1 MPSMPIVT
9 TTTARRPPLSSNPNA
24 ANSPLRGSA
33 AAKAKRSIA
42 SIQREETYGQPPP
55 LKKQMLEGGSHRA
68 VRSPGSLASRSRP
81 VLHVQRARAVK
92 PQAVPPSTEAFQ
104 SQRVHEKDFI
114 SWQKQYRARFPRM
127 VFFFDSVP
135 DDVRAKLVKH
145 IVYLGAR
152 EEKFFSIDVT
162 HVVTTRSLPQPNP
175 SAAHDASQNA
185 RSKRDDDTEE
195 QPQTIN
201 PSLLDCSSES
211 RRRMLIEL
219 GNRRAQPQDD
229 LTRLKAARNND
240 VLCKARDLGKRIY
253 TVEKLQRILDSL
265 LEGDPYASK
274 SVSSREQSR
283 GDDLAKL
290 LRRERLNGPS
300 DRDPKAVTKELNY
313 FRGPYIYVYDMDEKT
328 KPIMVRE
335 YPKVA
340 DKTDGE
346 WPQFKTVSQG
356 RCPFVDESMADAKLL
371 RRAMERKAAKEA
383 AAKAAAATERES
395 SQKPAK
401 PLPLR
406 VPGKRA
412 REEYA
417 DPLAETKDS
426 QNRLTYGVRPTD
438 IFHPPKDLNAGVKH
452 LDFTSQKFFTGRAG
466 TGRVFAGEPVASGV
480 QPSNVTSAIRS
491 QVISSNAGMPG
502 AKAGTSKELHN
513 LQKKVLQKT
522 APAAQHN
529 DVDARRSVA
538 THSVDGPSSRATTLS
553 RANSRTV
560 ETVDEGE
567 SRAKTAVSQ
576 APAPPVQKSKKD
588 MKPGYCENCMDK
600 FDDFDEHV
608 VSRKHRKFA
617 ECLDNWAELDELLK
631 ALKRPAKFPHHNDND
646 VNVHSW

>member
-1 MPSMPIVT
+1 
-9 TTTARRPPLSSNPNA
+9 
-24 ANSPLRGSA
+24 
-33 AAKAKRSIA
+33 
-42 SIQREETYGQPPP
+42 
-55 LKKQMLEGGSHRA
+55 
-68 VRSPGSLASRSRP
+68 
-81 VLHVQRARAVK
+81 
-92 PQAVPPSTEAFQ
+92 
-104 SQRVHEKDFI
+104 
-114 SWQKQYRARFPRM
+114 M

-135 DDVRAKLVKH
+135 DDIRAKLVKH
-145 IVYLGAR
+145 ITYLGAR

-175 SAAHDASQNA
+175 STELDASRA
-185 RSKRDDDTEE
+185 TRSKRGDDAEE

-211 RRRMLIEL
+211 RRRMLFEL

-229 LTRLKAARNND
+229 LARLKPARNND

-253 TVEKLQRILDSL
+253 TLEKLQRILDSL
-265 LEGDPYASK
+265 LEGDPYASR
-274 SVSSREQSR
+274 SAHPREQSR

-356 RCPFVDESMADAKLL
+356 RCPFVDESLAEAKLV

-383 AAKAAAATERES
+383 AAKAAAVAERDVT
-395 SQKPAK
+395 QKPTE
-401 PLPLR
+401 PLALR
-406 VPGKRA
+406 VPGKRT
-412 REEYA
+412 REEYG
-417 DPLAETKDS
+417 DPLAETKDG
-426 QNRLTYGVRPTD
+426 QNRMVYSVRPTD
-438 IFHPPKDLNAGVKH
+438 IFNPPKDLSSVKH
-452 LDFTSQKFFTGRAG
+452 IDFTSQKFFTGRAG
-466 TGRVFAGEPVASGV
+466 TGRIFAGEPVASGV

-491 QVISSNAGMPG
+491 QAISSNAGMPG

-513 LQKKVLQKT
+513 LQKKVLQKA
-522 APAAQHN
+522 APAARAN
-529 DVDARRSVA
+529 DADSHRVGASLSMDA
-538 THSVDGPSSRATTLS
+538 PSS
-553 RANSRTV
+553 
-560 ETVDEGE
+560 
-567 SRAKTAVSQ
+567 Q
-576 APAPPVQKSKKD
+576 QKD

-600 FDDFDEHV
+600 FDDFDEHI

-617 ECLDNWAELDELLK
+617 DSLDNWAELDELLK
-631 ALKRPAKFPHHNDND
+631 ALKRPVKYSHLDD
-646 VNVHSW
+646 GEINVHPW